1 MKEVEDLS
9 STYTKLKEEQQVLR
23 EENKRVN
30 DEYRKLMAKKTV
42 DELELDTFELGNQI
56 SKLKKKKDYLVGEDI
71 KKVDEEE
78 VKAIEK
84 ES

>member
-1 MKEVEDLS
+1 M
-9 STYTKLKEEQQVLR
+9 LR

-84 ES
+84 

>member
-1 MKEVEDLS
+1 M
-9 STYTKLKEEQQVLR
+9 LR

>member
-84 ES
+84 